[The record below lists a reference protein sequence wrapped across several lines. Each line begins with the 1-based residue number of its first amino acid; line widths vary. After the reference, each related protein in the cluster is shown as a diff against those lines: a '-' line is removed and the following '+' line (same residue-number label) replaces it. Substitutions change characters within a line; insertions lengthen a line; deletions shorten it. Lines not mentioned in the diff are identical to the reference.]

1 MKKTSK
7 TLLLATGI
15 LTLLAIATS
24 AHYQGYS
31 AVDDMEI
38 RYDGSTVY
46 TTAQSHSINTWNGLG
61 KVNIAPDTIWTYEDL
76 TYSDYYNPNS
86 GVDGRY
92 TPNSYG
98 SDDLEFN
105 QYNMNQHTADEK
117 KKTAL
122 HELGHALGFAH
133 SYKPNVMYEFVESY
147 TQLGQHD
154 IDDYNYLYP

>member
-1 MKKTSK
+1 MVRLALNLFKASAAPDEGTKKRKYKGEIKNIKLSK
-7 TLLLATGI
+7 GM
-15 LTLLAIATS
+15 
-24 AHYQGYS
+24 Q
-31 AVDDMEI
+31 
-38 RYDGSTVY
+38 
-46 TTAQSHSINTWNGLG
+46 
-61 KVNIAPDTIWTYEDL
+61 PDTIYTYEDL
-76 TYSDYYNPNS
+76 TYSDYYNPYS
-86 GVDGRY
+86 SVDGKY

-122 HELGHALGFAH
+122 HELGHALGLAH
-133 SYKPNVMYEFVESY
+133 SYRPNVMYEFLESY